1 MSDKYIARS
10 KDVAARKLGE
20 EMVVMAGETSSVFTL
35 NEQATAIWEAADGV
49 TPLRTIVETKVC
61 QEFDVSPEVAYKDA
75 EELVADLAAHGIL
88 LVSDQPLPSSG

>member
-10 KDVAARKLGE
+10 AAIAARKLGD
-20 EMVVMAGETSSVFTL
+20 EMVIMSGETSSVFTL

-61 QEFDVSPEVAYKDA
+61 QEFDVAPEVAYRDA
-75 EELVADLAAHGIL
+75 EELVTDLARHGIL
-88 LVSDQPLPSSG
+88 LVSDQPVLPAG